1 MTQPTARRHLTRLAS
16 AAARQL
22 REHSRLV
29 GAMVGALAGYRQ
41 QDAVHGLPLQ
51 LTAEEV
57 TLAAHKGAPASPAVG
72 GRHTARRAR
81 VTEPRSSVPQA
92 G

>member
-1 MTQPTARRHLTRLAS
+1 MCVTQPTARRLLTRLAS

-57 TLAAHKGAPASPAVG
+57 TLAAHKGARQRRPGHCPACTPD
-72 GRHTARRAR
+72 
-81 VTEPRSSVPQA
+81 
-92 G
+92 